1 MIENKLFFLFVCV
14 CSSISLFGQNWWEA
28 EVDTTKDTTMISEE
42 MHYHQLSLSPGEGRV
57 TLEIDPK
64 IQTLIDFKSTPIPP
78 NTEPMK
84 DGFRVQLF
92 FDQDKE
98 KVNEA
103 RAKVLEIDQEL
114 EVYIEYKAPNY
125 NLMLG
130 NYRTRLEAE
139 KMQAQLSSDFP
150 EGIVITTRI
159 YMPKAK
165 EF

>member
-1 MIENKLFFLFVCV
+1 MMIGNKLFFLFVSV
-14 CSSISLFGQNWWEA
+14 CSSISLFGQNWWES
-28 EVDTTKDTTMISEE
+28 ENDTMQDSKKVSDV
-42 MHYHQLSLSPGEGRV
+42 HYHQPNLMPGEGKI
-57 TLEIDPK
+57 TLQIDPK
-64 IQTLIDFKSTPIPP
+64 VQKLIDFKSIPIPP

-139 KMQAQLSSDFP
+139 KMQAQLSTEFP
-150 EGIVITTRI
+150 EGIVIATKI
-159 YMPKAK
+159 YIPKPK
-165 EF
+165 EN